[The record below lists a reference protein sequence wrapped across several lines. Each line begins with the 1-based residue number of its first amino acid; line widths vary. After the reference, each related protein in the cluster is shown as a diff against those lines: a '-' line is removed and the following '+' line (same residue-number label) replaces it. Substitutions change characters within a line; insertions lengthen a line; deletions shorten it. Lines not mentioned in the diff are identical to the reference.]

1 MKKNNSEPQFGLN
14 IKALQ
19 QHFQGSNKYQ
29 RKLEGCDI
37 KTTGK
42 AFAAKVDQLKN
53 RPVK

>member
-1 MKKNNSEPQFGLN
+1 MKKNNSEPHFGLN

-19 QHFQGSNKYQ
+19 QHSQVPNKYQ
-29 RKLEGCDI
+29 RKLEGCDV

-42 AFAAKVDQLKN
+42 SFAAKVDQLKN